1 VPSRPSDPSAVHGR
15 FLPGASLGERYRIVG
30 LLGSGG
36 MGEVYR
42 ADDLELGQS
51 VALKFL
57 PEKLAADPLALNRL
71 RSEVRTARQ
80 IAHPNICRVYDIAQ
94 ADGHVFLS
102 MEYVDGDD
110 LSHVLRRL
118 GPPSKEKSVEIARQ
132 LCLGLAAAH
141 ENKVL
146 HRDLKPAN
154 VMLDGRGRVRITD
167 FGLAGLV
174 DELEADPQRAG
185 TPAYMA
191 PEQLESGAVSVRS
204 DIYSMGLLLYEL
216 FTGKRAFEGK
226 TVEELKQSRSSESIP
241 SMHSHNESVEP
252 AIERVILRCL
262 EPAPADRPPSVYA
275 VLAALPGGDPLAAAL
290 AAGETPSPDMV
301 ASARERGGLSPRW
314 AVSLFVAVLLLLGL
328 NAVLWPKRT
337 IAPDKGPDEL
347 GVVAREMLLDL
358 GHELPRAEASDLK
371 ANRRYMRHLRRESGG
386 RTWGNERPAW
396 PPPYFYWHR
405 ASPVSLKPSTIHF
418 PVTRLA
424 EPLATPPGSVAI
436 VLGSGGRLVELEVVP
451 QPFESESE
459 ADSDTVDW
467 SLVLEQAGLD
477 AAELEPTAP
486 ARAVPAFCDEVV
498 AFRVERAEENGGD
511 YVFQAGAHRGRVVH
525 ATTVWEWDEDGPLEG
540 KRKEHLQFGSGD
552 LFDRFLAAT
561 TVLSALLAWYNVR
574 RGRGDRR
581 GAIAYGAVVFVAYFL
596 FGAANARIAESGIGT
611 FFFWVVYS
619 NPLGHAAM
627 HAIQTTLAYLA
638 IEPYVRRVWPR
649 ALIGWARLARG
660 RWRDPAVARET
671 LIGITALILAGTL
684 FDLASSI
691 GQILIGRPTI
701 ALYPAPELL
710 GDSAGMAAGIP
721 QGIAVAM
728 FSIMMMYFLLLVIR
742 LLLRRD
748 WATIVFV
755 VVLLASFFTL
765 AATQGQG
772 GFKLEIAVLLIGA
785 AVFAATIAVVMM
797 RIGLIAAVVFSFV
810 LGLLLRTP
818 LTLEMSE
825 FYAPQSILGML
836 LILAIAAYGAWYS
849 IAGQSVF
856 RDLLGDRPGARGIA
870 R

>member
-1 VPSRPSDPSAVHGR
+1 
-15 FLPGASLGERYRIVG
+15 
-30 LLGSGG
+30 
-36 MGEVYR
+36 
-42 ADDLELGQS
+42 
-51 VALKFL
+51 
-57 PEKLAADPLALNRL
+57 
-71 RSEVRTARQ
+71 
-80 IAHPNICRVYDIAQ
+80 
-94 ADGHVFLS
+94 
-102 MEYVDGDD
+102 
-110 LSHVLRRL
+110 
-118 GPPSKEKSVEIARQ
+118 
-132 LCLGLAAAH
+132 
-141 ENKVL
+141 
-146 HRDLKPAN
+146 
-154 VMLDGRGRVRITD
+154 
-167 FGLAGLV
+167 
-174 DELEADPQRAG
+174 
-185 TPAYMA
+185 
-191 PEQLESGAVSVRS
+191 
-204 DIYSMGLLLYEL
+204 
-216 FTGKRAFEGK
+216 
-226 TVEELKQSRSSESIP
+226 
-241 SMHSHNESVEP
+241 
-252 AIERVILRCL
+252 
-262 EPAPADRPPSVYA
+262 
-275 VLAALPGGDPLAAAL
+275 
-290 AAGETPSPDMV
+290 MV

-347 GVVAREMLLDL
+347 GVLARKMLLDL
-358 GHELPRAEASDLK
+358 GHELPRAEASDLIT
-371 ANRRYMRHLRRESGG
+371 NQRYMLHLRQESGG
-386 RTWGNERPAW
+386 RTWGDDRPAW

-451 QPFESESE
+451 QPFRDEPGAETD
-459 ADSDTVDW
+459 AVDW
-467 SLVLEQAGLD
+467 SRVLEQAGLD
-477 AAELEPTAP
+477 AADLEPTAP

-498 AFRVERAEENGGD
+498 AFRVECAEENGGD
-511 YVFQAGAHRGRVVH
+511 YIFQAGAHRGRVVH

>member
-1 VPSRPSDPSAVHGR
+1 
-15 FLPGASLGERYRIVG
+15 
-30 LLGSGG
+30 
-36 MGEVYR
+36 
-42 ADDLELGQS
+42 
-51 VALKFL
+51 
-57 PEKLAADPLALNRL
+57 
-71 RSEVRTARQ
+71 
-80 IAHPNICRVYDIAQ
+80 
-94 ADGHVFLS
+94 
-102 MEYVDGDD
+102 
-110 LSHVLRRL
+110 
-118 GPPSKEKSVEIARQ
+118 
-132 LCLGLAAAH
+132 
-141 ENKVL
+141 
-146 HRDLKPAN
+146 
-154 VMLDGRGRVRITD
+154 
-167 FGLAGLV
+167 
-174 DELEADPQRAG
+174 
-185 TPAYMA
+185 
-191 PEQLESGAVSVRS
+191 
-204 DIYSMGLLLYEL
+204 LLLYEL
-216 FTGKRAFEGK
+216 FTGKRAFEG
-226 TVEELKQSRSSESIP
+226 TTLEELKQSRSSESIP

-328 NAVLWPKRT
+328 NAVLWPKYT

-347 GVVAREMLLDL
+347 GVLARETLRDL
-358 GHELPRAEASDLK
+358 GHELPRAEASDLIT
-371 ANRRYMRHLRRESGG
+371 NWRYLRHLWQESG
-386 RTWGNERPAW
+386 RTWGNDRPAW

-405 ASPVSLKPSTIHF
+405 ASSVSLKPSTFHF

-459 ADSDTVDW
+459 ADGDTVDW

-486 ARAVPAFCDEVV
+486 ARAVPAFCDDVV
-498 AFRVERAEENGGD
+498 AFRVKRSEEDGGD

-525 ATTVWEWDEDGPLEG
+525 ATTVWDWDEDGPLEG
-540 KRKEHLQFGSGD
+540 ERKEHLQFGSWGPLD
-552 LFDRFLAAT
+552 WLYAAT
-561 TVLSALLAWYNVR
+561 TIFSALLAWYNVR

-596 FGAANARIAESGIGT
+596 FDAANARIAESGIGT
-611 FFFWVVYS
+611 FLGWVFHRNV
-619 NPLGHAAM
+619 LGHASM

-671 LIGITALILAGTL
+671 LIGITALLLAATL
-684 FDLASSI
+684 FGLADSVAR
-691 GQILIGRPTI
+691 ILMGRPMI
-701 ALYPAPELL
+701 FLYQVPGLL
-710 GDSAGMAAGIP
+710 GDSAGMAAEVP
-721 QGIAVAM
+721 HGIALAM
-728 FSIMMMYFLLLVIR
+728 FEMILVYFVLLVIR

-748 WATIVFV
+748 WATIVLV
-755 VVLLASFFTL
+755 VALLAPAL
-765 AATQGQG
+765 ALGSQGQG
-772 GFKLEIAVLLIGA
+772 ASLFALSARLIGA
-785 AVFAATIAVVMM
+785 AVFVTTFAVVVM
-797 RIGLIAAVVFSFV
+797 RIGLIAAIVFSFAAK
-810 LGLLLRTP
+810 LLVSTP
-818 LTLEMSE
+818 LTFEMSE

-836 LILAIAAYGAWYS
+836 LVLAIAAYGLRYS

-856 RDLLGDRPGARGIA
+856 RDLLGDGPGARGIA